1 MPRKITASGD
11 LADIVLITDVPQDT
25 ESIDASDVVVPLQTL
40 LNNDGFLYRR
50 QNAIYDLFTKLQQS
64 QSSLQLLSSL
74 TSARLEPSRTYLFAG
89 ALRVARFGGLLG
101 NVALTV
107 LNAPAGVTVTA
118 TPNPITD
125 VADLTIVTSAG
136 IIAGNYDLI
145 LRGTAGAATADIRIP
160 LVLVGQ
166 TQPASFDL
174 TGPSGVAID
183 RPTSASATAIINV
196 QRGGGFNSPIDFTA
210 DVPAGI
216 TATFTP
222 TPVTGADSVQRAATT
237 LTLTAGGTI
246 PAGPYSIT
254 VRGASGSIVRTLS
267 LRLDVSAPAP
277 VGGTPS
283 YALRM
288 VYDDGDPYTVNGATL
303 FIDRSGGFAGPV
315 VLNPGG
321 SLTSDPDGPIIVIN
335 KTLGAVVVSGNAV
348 RVTVDGISRGWVNS
362 GIAPLPVAGAGA
374 GNWQQVALSSYG
386 ILDGGAGTTGGGS
399 TQTQTVYTTI
409 SLRRGNRRVDLVGP
423 V

>member
-1 MPRKITASGD
+1 MPRTITASAD
-11 LADIVLITDVPQDT
+11 LADIVLATEVPQDT
-25 ESIDASDVVVPLQTL
+25 ESIDASDVVVPIQAL

-74 TSARLEPSRTYLFAG
+74 TSATLEPSRTYTFPG
-89 ALRVARFGGLLG
+89 ALRVARFGGLTG
-101 NVALTV
+101 TVGITV

-125 VADLTIVTSAG
+125 VADLTIVTGPG

-160 LVLVGQ
+160 LLLVGQ

-174 TGPSGVAID
+174 TGPTGVAID
-183 RPTSASATAIINV
+183 RPTSLSTTAIINV
-196 QRGGGFNSPIDFTA
+196 QRSGGFSNPIDFTA
-210 DVPAGI
+210 DVPAGV

-222 TPVTGADSVQRAATT
+222 TPVTGSDSVQRAATT
-237 LTLTAGGTI
+237 LTLTAGSTV
-246 PAGPYSIT
+246 PAGPYNVT
-254 VRGASGSIVRTLS
+254 VRGASGAIVKTLA
-267 LRLDVSAPAP
+267 LRLDVSAPAA

-315 VLNPGG
+315 TLNPGG
-321 SLTSDPDGPIIVIN
+321 TLTSDPDGPIIVIN
-335 KTLGAVVVSGNAV
+335 KALGAVTVTGNAV
-348 RVTVDGISRGWVNS
+348 RITVDGISRGWVNS
-362 GIAPLPVAGAGA
+362 GIAPLPAAGAGA
-374 GNWQQVALSSYG
+374 GNWQQIYLSSYA
-386 ILDGGAGTTGGGS
+386 DGLQA
-399 TQTQTVYTTI
+399 VYTLI
-409 SLRRGNRRVDLVGP
+409 ELRRGNRRVDLVGP